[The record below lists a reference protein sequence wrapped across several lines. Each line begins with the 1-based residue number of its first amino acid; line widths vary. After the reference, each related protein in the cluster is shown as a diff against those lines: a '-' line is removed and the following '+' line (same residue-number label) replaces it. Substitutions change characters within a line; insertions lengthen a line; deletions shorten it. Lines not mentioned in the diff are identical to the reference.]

1 MKSLFLFCLLIVSF
15 AFYAQNP
22 PPMEEVQNS
31 KITQLQDSDAEF
43 PGGQMAMERFI
54 IDHVVYPK
62 SEIIKN
68 EEGKVTLSIVIEKD
82 GSINDIKVIKGT
94 SEAFEKEAIRVV
106 ESMPKWKPGTT
117 NGEVVETNV
126 IIPINFILDGD
137 DDEEKERK
145 LYDGHWLGFELG
157 TLINMN
163 DFFKTDFT
171 STPYWKNNIARS
183 STFNFN
189 FFEFK
194 VPIFKQYIGIT
205 TGMGWNVS
213 TVAFKN
219 NYDLMHTDSSVYAV
233 SNASQSYRTNTLY
246 VQYLKLPLL
255 LDFSTKME
263 QKKSFYFAAGVVGG
277 VRIYSNT
284 YQSGKYA
291 NGDRFRNYVRSK
303 YNLAPFTLEA
313 TARLGYG
320 AIGLF
325 ANYNLTPLFQKDKTV
340 AVYPFRAGITFNLDY
355 FPDEN

>member
-1 MKSLFLFCLLIVSF
+1 MKSLFLFCSLIISF

-22 PPMEEVQNS
+22 PAMEEVQSS
-31 KITQLQDSDAEF
+31 KITQILDSDAEF
-43 PGGQMAMERFI
+43 PGGQLAMEKFI
-54 IDHVVYPK
+54 IDHIVYPK
-62 SEIIKN
+62 SEIIKS

-82 GSINDIKVIKGT
+82 GAINDIKVLKGT

-117 NGEVVETNV
+117 NGKVVETNV

-145 LYDGHWLGFELG
+145 YYDGQWAGIELG
-157 TLINMN
+157 TLILMN
-163 DFFKTDFT
+163 DFFKRDFA
-171 STPYWKNNIARS
+171 STPYWKNKIALS
-183 STFNFN
+183 NTFSFN

-194 VPIFKQYIGIT
+194 APIFKQYIGIT
-205 TGMGWNVS
+205 TGLGWNVTTLS
-213 TVAFKN
+213 FSN
-219 NYDLMHTDSSVYAV
+219 NYDLMHNDSSVYAV
-233 SNASQSYRTNTLY
+233 SNASQSYRSNTLY

-291 NGDRFRNYVRSK
+291 NGDRFKNYVRSK
-303 YNLAPFTLEA
+303 YNLAPFTLEV
-313 TARLGYG
+313 TARMGYG

-325 ANYNLTPLFQKDKTV
+325 ASYNLTPLFQKDKTV
-340 AVYPFRAGITFNLDY
+340 AVYPFRAGFTFNIDY
-355 FPDEN
+355 FTDEK